1 MPLPKSVKFKKNGVE
16 YLSNC
21 NRIEYTL
28 KELTRAALRDTGK
41 YVCRET
47 RKKIKRRTGR
57 LAKNTQ
63 YWVRSKQETP
73 DLQVGFK
80 PGGFYGIYQEIG
92 VLGSTHKGGMVKPK
106 KSKRA
111 PFWRSDYV
119 STIKPIHALSNSTL
133 NNISEIQKIQQQY
146 LSAVGTESAESM
158 IEEGEYSGE

>member
-16 YLSNC
+16 FLSNC
-21 NRIEYTL
+21 DRIQYTL

-63 YWVRSKQETP
+63 YWVRSKQTTP

-80 PGGFYGIYQEIG
+80 PGGFYGLFQEIG
-92 VLGSTHKGGMVKPK
+92 TENQPK
-106 KSKRA
+106 
-111 PFWRSDYV
+111 
-119 STIKPIHALSNSTL
+119 IGALSDSAQ
-133 NNISEIQKIQQQY
+133 NNIAEIQRIQHEY
-146 LSAVGTESAESM
+146 LSAVGTESAEQM
-158 IEEGEYSGE
+158 IDEGEYSGE

>member
-21 NRIEYTL
+21 DRLQYTI
-28 KELTRAALRDTGK
+28 KELIRAALRDTGK
-41 YVCRET
+41 YVCREA

-80 PGGFYGIYQEIG
+80 PGGFYGIFQEIG
-92 VLGSTHKGGMVKPK
+92 TEREPKIAALTTSTEGNV
-106 KSKRA
+106 A
-111 PFWRSDYV
+111 
-119 STIKPIHALSNSTL
+119 T
-133 NNISEIQKIQQQY
+133 IQKIQQQY

-158 IEEGEYSGE
+158 IDEGEYSGE

>member
-21 NRIEYTL
+21 DRLQYTI
-28 KELTRAALRDTGK
+28 KELIRAALRDSGK
-41 YVCRET
+41 YVCREA

-80 PGGFYGIYQEIG
+80 PGGFYGIFQEIG
-92 VLGSTHKGGMVKPK
+92 TEREPKIAALTTSTEGNV
-106 KSKRA
+106 A
-111 PFWRSDYV
+111 
-119 STIKPIHALSNSTL
+119 T
-133 NNISEIQKIQQQY
+133 IQKIQQQY
-146 LSAVGTESAESM
+146 LSAVGSESAESM
-158 IEEGEYSGE
+158 IDEGEYSGE

>member
-21 NRIEYTL
+21 DRIQYTI
-28 KELTRAALRDTGK
+28 KELIRAALRDTGK
-41 YVCRET
+41 YVCREA

-80 PGGFYGIYQEIG
+80 PGGFYGIFQEIG
-92 VLGSTHKGGMVKPK
+92 TEREPKIAALATSTEGNV
-106 KSKRA
+106 A
-111 PFWRSDYV
+111 
-119 STIKPIHALSNSTL
+119 T
-133 NNISEIQKIQQQY
+133 IQKIQQQY
-146 LSAVGTESAESM
+146 LSAVGSESAESM
-158 IEEGEYSGE
+158 IDEGEYSGE